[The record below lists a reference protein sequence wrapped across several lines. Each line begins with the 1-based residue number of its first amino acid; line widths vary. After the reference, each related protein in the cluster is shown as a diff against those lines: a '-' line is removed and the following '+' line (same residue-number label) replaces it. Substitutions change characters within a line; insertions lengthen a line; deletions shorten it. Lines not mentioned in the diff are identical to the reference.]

1 MGAEVTI
8 LDIDTAHRVPS
19 RSDRGSAPK
28 QSRQSAK
35 GQGSKNERGWKI
47 LVKERKNV
55 IHHQTR
61 STSTRETSRS
71 I

>member
-19 RSDRGSAPK
+19 QSHRGSASE
-28 QSRQSAK
+28 QSRESGK
-35 GQGSKNERGWKI
+35 GQGSENERGWES

-55 IHHQTR
+55 ILLQGKPLATYKKHER
-61 STSTRETSRS
+61 L
-71 I
+71 